1 MKREGDMERIRLYND
16 DCLNTFKLIEDKTID
31 LILIDP
37 PYNIGKDKWDK
48 WATVELYVEF
58 MGKVFKE
65 CERVLKDNGSFY
77 FFHNDFLQ
85 VVELQNW
92 INRNTEFIFKSFLI
106 WNKRYNGSP
115 RKYYFDNVIAGN
127 MNRNHRQL
135 TEYCLYYT
143 FQDETG
149 LSRVYDDKK
158 CFSSIKEYLREER
171 KKVAKDISSNL
182 SESDEYM
189 AKITNTSTMIRHYW
203 GDSQWAFPTY
213 EMYTKLQETGYFN
226 KPYEELRQEYE
237 ELRQEYESLRY
248 TFNNQKTHHDVLDFE
263 VASKQG
269 HITPKPVD
277 LLEYLIKTSSNE
289 NDVILDCFMGSG
301 STGVACANTNRR
313 FIGVE
318 KEEKYFSIAKE
329 RIEKASNISFF

>member
-1 MKREGDMERIRLYND
+1 MERIRLYNN

-48 WATVELYVEF
+48 WSTVELYVEF

-92 INRNTEFIFKSFLI
+92 INKNTEFIFKSFLI

-135 TEYCLYYT
+135 SEYCLYYT

-149 LSRVYDDKK
+149 LTK
-158 CFSSIKEYLREER
+158 IKTDINNFVSLREYSKKIQHKIGKKLKEINTILGHR
-171 KKVAKDISSNL
+171 KAEHFFYHSS
-182 SESDEYM
+182 
-189 AKITNTSTMIRHYW
+189 T
-203 GDSQWAFPTY
+203 QWDLCTEETY
-213 EMYTKLQETGYFN
+213 EELISRFSIDKFEGFR
-226 KPYEELRQEYE
+226 KYEDLRQEYE
-237 ELRQEYESLRY
+237 DLRY
-248 TFNNQKTHHDVLDFE
+248 TFHNLKTHHDILEFE

-301 STGVACANTNRR
+301 STGVACANTNRK
-313 FIGVE
+313 FIGIE
-318 KEEKYFSIAKE
+318 KEEKYFNIAKE
-329 RIEKASNISFF
+329 RIEKASSISFF

>member
-1 MKREGDMERIRLYND
+1 MKREENMERIRLYID

-92 INRNTEFIFKSFLI
+92 INENTNFIFKSFLI

-127 MNRNHRQL
+127 TNRNHRQL
-135 TEYCLYYT
+135 SEYCLYYT

-149 LSRVYDDKK
+149 LTK
-158 CFSSIKEYLREER
+158 IKTDINNFVSLREYSKKIQHKIGKKLKEINTILGHR
-171 KKVAKDISSNL
+171 KAEHFFYHSS
-182 SESDEYM
+182 
-189 AKITNTSTMIRHYW
+189 T
-203 GDSQWAFPTY
+203 QWDLCTEETY
-213 EMYTKLQETGYFN
+213 EELISRFN
-226 KPYEELRQEYE
+226 IDKFECFRKYEELRQEYE
-237 ELRQEYESLRY
+237 KLRQEYEKLRY
-248 TFNNQKTHHDVLDFE
+248 TFHNLKTHHDVLDFE

-313 FIGVE
+313 FIGIE
-318 KEEKYFSIAKE
+318 KEERYFNIAKE
-329 RIEKASNISFF
+329 RIEKASNTSFF